1 MRIAQ
6 IYEGTNGIQALDL
19 VGRKII
25 ANRGEYLT
33 AFTQQIR
40 EQVNQPE
47 TLYRTE
53 VLSAVARLE
62 SVSQWL
68 LEKAADNKNE
78 VGAASVEYLHLFGYV
93 AYAWMWSRMA
103 TAAQKNHAQ
112 EPEFYSAKLAT
123 ADFYFSRMLPR
134 TLSLEAS
141 IKAGSQPLYGLAAE
155 QF

>member
-1 MRIAQ
+1 
-6 IYEGTNGIQALDL
+6 
-19 VGRKII
+19 
-25 ANRGEYLT
+25 
-33 AFTQQIR
+33 
-40 EQVNQPE
+40 
-47 TLYRTE
+47 
-53 VLSAVARLE
+53 
-62 SVSQWL
+62 
-68 LEKAADNKNE
+68 
-78 VGAASVEYLHLFGYV
+78 
-93 AYAWMWSRMA
+93 MA